1 MKKKKFNPAI
11 IIIPVVV
18 IVLVVLVAV
27 MRKVQSSVNNVTYV
41 TVTDAKKDN
50 IKSVVDTT
58 GTIGSEINME
68 YISPVNAKVASVN
81 VSVGQAVKAG
91 DSLLTYDIEDLQEAY
106 DLASLQNLSEQAST
120 NNTIHSSD
128 ESAEKAR
135 DAERRIN
142 EYNSKIDSKKSEI
155 DALKNELANFELSEA
170 DRYKKQQSLED
181 RTLELQELQA
191 QLEGAKAEKEAAQAG
206 IMSED
211 QRQSLEY
218 SMKVS
223 GFSVTDAE
231 NNLNTAKA
239 GIVAEYDGIV
249 TEISVTSGSMASQGQ
264 TMIVIARTSD
274 MKVDFS
280 ISKYDLA
287 DIELGQKVAVK
298 VLGHDYEGTV
308 SSISKVAVTQQSG
321 LSSAASAAMV
331 PAQVHIDNPDDK
343 LVIGID
349 AELSI
354 TTGESSD
361 AVVVP
366 AATVNQDKEGTFVY
380 SYGNGKVVRKEVKVG
395 IISDEYAEILE
406 GISEGDPVVTEV
418 DMTIKDGLEAETLKA
433 KDTGKDKE
441 KDSED
446 SSAEGVAEEASSAE
460 GAAEETAPA
469 NEEESVPAA
478 SEASSAAE

>member
-1 MKKKKFNPAI
+1 MKKKKFNPAV

-18 IVLVVLVAV
+18 IVLIVMAAV
-27 MRKVQSSVNNVTYV
+27 MRKIQSSANNVVYV
-41 TVTDAKKDN
+41 TVTNAKKDS

-128 ESAEKAR
+128 ESAAKAK

-155 DALKNELANFELSEA
+155 EAIKNELANFELSET

-181 RTLELQELQA
+181 RTVELQELQA

-206 IMSED
+206 IMSDD

-231 NNLNTAKA
+231 NNLNSAKA

-249 TEISVTSGSMASQGQ
+249 TEIGVAAGTLAAQGQ
-264 TMIVIARTSD
+264 TMIVIARSSD

-280 ISKYDLA
+280 ISKYDLP
-287 DIELGQKVAVK
+287 DIQIGQKATIK
-298 VLGHDYEGTV
+298 TLGNEYEGTV
-308 SSISKVAVTQQSG
+308 SSISKLAVTQQSA
-321 LSSAASAAMV
+321 LSSAASSPMV
-331 PAQVHIDNPDDK
+331 PAQIHIDNPDEK
-343 LVIGID
+343 LVIGLD
-349 AELSI
+349 AEIGI
-354 TTGESSD
+354 TTGEAGD

-380 SYGNGKVVRKEVKVG
+380 SYEKGKVVRKEVKVG

-418 DMTIKDGLEAETLKA
+418 DMTIKDGLEAETIKA
-433 KDTGKDKE
+433 KETTKE
-441 KDSED
+441 KADET
-446 SSAEGVAEEASSAE
+446 EATS
-460 GAAEETAPA
+460 AEETTS
-469 NEEESVPAA
+469 ESTA
-478 SEASSAAE
+478 SEETSAAE

>member
-1 MKKKKFNPAI
+1 MKKKKFNPAV

-18 IVLVVLVAV
+18 IVLIVMAAV
-27 MRKVQSSVNNVTYV
+27 MRKIQSSANNVVYV
-41 TVTDAKKDN
+41 TVTNAKKDS

-128 ESAEKAR
+128 ESAAKAK

-155 DALKNELANFELSEA
+155 EAIKNELANFELSET

-181 RTLELQELQA
+181 RTVELQELQA

-206 IMSED
+206 IMSDD

-231 NNLNTAKA
+231 NNLNSAKA

-249 TEISVTSGSMASQGQ
+249 TEIGVAAGTLAAQGQ
-264 TMIVIARTSD
+264 TMIVIARSSD

-280 ISKYDLA
+280 ISKYDLP
-287 DIELGQKVAVK
+287 DIQIGQKATIK
-298 VLGHDYEGTV
+298 TLGNEYEGTV
-308 SSISKVAVTQQSG
+308 SSISKLAVTQQSA
-321 LSSAASAAMV
+321 LSSAASSPMV
-331 PAQVHIDNPDDK
+331 PAQIHIDNPDEK
-343 LVIGID
+343 LVIGLD
-349 AELSI
+349 AEIGI
-354 TTGESSD
+354 TTGEAGD

-380 SYGNGKVVRKEVKVG
+380 SYEKGKVVRKEVKVG

-418 DMTIKDGLEAETLKA
+418 DMTIKDGLEAETIKA
-433 KDTGKDKE
+433 KETTKE
-441 KDSED
+441 KADET
-446 SSAEGVAEEASSAE
+446 EATS
-460 GAAEETAPA
+460 AEETTS
-469 NEEESVPAA
+469 ETTA
-478 SEASSAAE
+478 SEETSAAE

>member
-1 MKKKKFNPAI
+1 MKKKKFNPAV

-18 IVLVVLVAV
+18 IVLIVMAAV
-27 MRKVQSSVNNVTYV
+27 MRKIQSSANNVVYV
-41 TVTDAKKDN
+41 TVTNAKKDS

-128 ESAEKAR
+128 ESAAKAK

-155 DALKNELANFELSEA
+155 EAIKNELANFELSET

-181 RTLELQELQA
+181 RTVELQELQA

-206 IMSED
+206 IMSDD

-231 NNLNTAKA
+231 NNLNSAKA

-249 TEISVTSGSMASQGQ
+249 TEIGVAAGTLAAQGQ
-264 TMIVIARTSD
+264 TMIVIARSSD

-280 ISKYDLA
+280 ISKYDLP
-287 DIELGQKVAVK
+287 DIQIGQKATIK
-298 VLGHDYEGTV
+298 TLGNEYEGTV
-308 SSISKVAVTQQSG
+308 SSISKLAVTQQSA
-321 LSSAASAAMV
+321 LSSAASSPMV
-331 PAQVHIDNPDDK
+331 PAQIHIDNPDEK
-343 LVIGID
+343 LVIGLD
-349 AELSI
+349 AEIGI
-354 TTGESSD
+354 TTGEAGD

-380 SYGNGKVVRKEVKVG
+380 SYEKGKVVRKEVKVG

-418 DMTIKDGLEAETLKA
+418 DMTIKDGLEAETIKA
-433 KDTGKDKE
+433 KDTTKE
-441 KDSED
+441 KADET
-446 SSAEGVAEEASSAE
+446 EATS
-460 GAAEETAPA
+460 AEETTS
-469 NEEESVPAA
+469 ESTA
-478 SEASSAAE
+478 SEETSAAE